1 MKHLITL
8 GLATLV
14 AFSAMAQRDVTKFLG
29 IPVDGTKSAMIQKL
43 KAKGYEASDYKS
55 DILVGEFNGTE
66 VNIHIQTNNNKVCRI
81 MVCDANTMDEGN
93 IRVRFNKLCQQFSNN
108 ERYLSLED
116 YTISESEDISYEM
129 TVHHKKY
136 DALFYQKPTDIDT
149 LAFVNEARSRLSD
162 KYTAEQLENP
172 TEEVANDLQA
182 VAFSMIIDMIT
193 KKAVWFRICE
203 YYGKYYI
210 TMYYD
215 NEYNRAQGEDL

>member
-1 MKHLITL
+1 MKQILVL
-8 GLATLV
+8 GMALMLSAAT
-14 AFSAMAQRDVTKFLG
+14 FAQKEVTKFLG
-29 IPVDGTKSAMIQKL
+29 IPVDGSKSAMIQKL
-43 KAKGYEASDYKS
+43 KAKGFESSDYKS

-93 IRVRFNKLCQQFSNN
+93 IIVRFNRLCQQFSNN
-108 ERYLSLED
+108 EKYLSLDE
-116 YTISESEDISYEM
+116 YTIPENEDVSYEM
-129 TVHHKKY
+129 SVHHKQY

-149 LAFVNEARSRLSD
+149 LAFVNEARNRLAD

-172 TEEVANDLQA
+172 TDEIAKDLQK
-182 VAFSMIIDMIT
+182 VAFAMIIDMMT
-193 KKAVWFRICE
+193 KKVVWFRICE

-210 TMYYD
+210 TMFYD

>member
-1 MKHLITL
+1 MKRILVL
-8 GLATLV
+8 GMALMLSAAT
-14 AFSAMAQRDVTKFLG
+14 FAQKEVTKFLG
-29 IPVDGTKSAMIQKL
+29 IPVDGSKSAMIQKL
-43 KAKGYEASDYKS
+43 KAKGFESSDYKS

-93 IRVRFNKLCQQFSNN
+93 IIVRFNRLCQQFSNN
-108 ERYLSLED
+108 EKYLSLDE
-116 YTISESEDISYEM
+116 YTIPENEDVSYEM
-129 TVHHKKY
+129 SVHHKQY

-149 LAFVNEARSRLSD
+149 LAFVNEARNRLAD

-172 TEEVANDLQA
+172 TDEIAEDLQK
-182 VAFSMIIDMIT
+182 VAFAMIIDMMT
-193 KKAVWFRICE
+193 KKVVWFRICE

-210 TMYYD
+210 TMFYD

>member
-8 GLATLV
+8 GLAFLM
-14 AFSAMAQRDVTKFLG
+14 AFYANAQRDVTKFLG
-29 IPVDGTKSAMIQKL
+29 IPVDGAKSAMIQKL
-43 KAKGYEASDYKS
+43 KAKGFEASDYKA

-81 MVCDANTMDEGN
+81 MVCDAKTMDEGN
-93 IRVRFNKLCQQFSNN
+93 IRVRFNKLCRQFSNN
-108 ERYLSLED
+108 ERYISLED
-116 YTISESEDISYEM
+116 YSISESEDISYEM
-129 TVHHKKY
+129 AVHDKQY
-136 DALFYQKPTDIDT
+136 DAMFYQRPTDIDT
-149 LAFVNEARSRLSD
+149 VALVNEARRRLSD

-182 VAFSMIIDMIT
+182 VAFSLFIDIIA

-203 YYGKYYI
+203 YYGEYYI

-215 NEYNRAQGEDL
+215 NEYNKANGEDL